1 MKKGI
6 AIFFCLLFAV
16 TVLFVSCQRGGNAA
30 GSAGGAASMELVI
43 MNGTEPQSLDP
54 SQVTG
59 VPEHRIN
66 LALFE
71 GLVGYD
77 PRTSKA
83 IPGVA
88 ESWTFSN
95 DNTVITFRLRQGIV
109 WSDGTPITAQTFVD
123 SWLHHLNPTTASE
136 YAYLMGMIVKGA
148 DDYNT
153 GIGRA
158 QDVAIR
164 AVDERTFEVTLV
176 GPAAYALDMMAHY
189 AFNPL
194 PMHVIQRLGNAWTRP
209 GNFVGNG
216 PFVLQEHIP
225 NSRIVVVP
233 NERYWNRANVHITRI
248 IFDAAEDDN
257 TMHQAFI
264 NGEADWSTN
273 VPLTRIDDVKLHKD
287 YQVSPQLGTY
297 YFLINNVNYEPLRDA
312 RVRKA
317 LSMAF
322 NRQELVD
329 NILRAGQ
336 IPSTALVPPM
346 PGYESTPG
354 NGFNVAEARRLL
366 AEAGYPDGQGL
377 PTFEIVYNSGV
388 EGHRI
393 VSEYLQQ
400 AWRNNL
406 GINTTLRNME
416 WATYLD
422 YRKTPAMQLARAGW
436 LADYMDPQ
444 NLLELLISNTGNND
458 GRYSDAEYDN
468 LVRQA
473 ASMPDGAERMRLL
486 RQAEDIA
493 ITRDQ
498 ALIPIY
504 HYVSQNMIDLTK
516 WDGWYPNPMDTHPYV
531 GLRRR

>member
-1 MKKGI
+1 MRKGI
-6 AIFFCLLFAV
+6 AALLCLFAAGA
-16 TVLFVSCQRGGNAA
+16 LFALPGSDRG
-30 GSAGGAASMELVI
+30 SSRTELVI

-71 GLVGYD
+71 GLVGYN
-77 PRTSKA
+77 PQTAKA
-83 IPGVA
+83 VPGVA
-88 ESWTFSN
+88 ESWSFSN
-95 DNTVITFRLRQGIV
+95 NNTVITFRLRQGVV

-136 YAYLMGMIVKGA
+136 YAYLIGMIVKGA
-148 DDYNT
+148 DDYNSGT
-153 GIGRA
+153 GRP
-158 QDVAIR
+158 QDVAIW
-164 AVDERTFEVTLV
+164 AVDSRTFEVTML
-176 GPAAYALDMMAHY
+176 GLAAYAIDMIAHY

-194 PMHVIQRLGNAWTRP
+194 PMHVIQRYGNAWTRP

-233 NERYWNRANVHITRI
+233 NTRYWNRANVHLTKIT
-248 IFDAAEDDN
+248 FDATEDDN
-257 TMHQAFI
+257 TMYQAFI
-264 NGEADWSTN
+264 NGEADWSTGI
-273 VPLTRIDDVKLHKD
+273 PLSRINEIKLRED
-287 YQVSPQLGTY
+287 FQSSPQLGTY
-297 YFLINNVNYEPLRDA
+297 YFIINCADHPALRDV
-312 RVRKA
+312 RVRRA
-317 LSMAF
+317 LSMAI

-329 NILRAGQ
+329 NIVRGGQ
-336 IPSTALVPPM
+336 IPATALVPPM
-346 PGYESTPG
+346 SGYEPAAG
-354 NGFNVAEARRLL
+354 NGFNVTEARRLL
-366 AEAGYPDGQGL
+366 SEAGYPNGQRL

-393 VSEYLQQ
+393 ISEYLQQ

-406 GINTTLRNME
+406 GVQTRLANME

-422 YRKTPAMQLARAGW
+422 YRDTPSMQIARAGW

-444 NLLELLISNTGNND
+444 NFLELLLSNTGNND
-458 GRYSDAEYDN
+458 GKYSDADFDR
-468 LVRQA
+468 LLLQA
-473 ASMPDGAERMRLL
+473 AAMPDGPDRMRIM

-504 HYVSQNMIDLTK
+504 YYVSQNLIDLSQ
-516 WDGWYPNPMDTHPYV
+516 WEGWYPNPMDVHPYV
-531 GLRRR
+531 GLRRK